1 MDNAEQPRKR
11 RLNSPFTLLGC
22 GCSLVA
28 VIGLLMIFIFLG
40 VQVYRSRLDVRWSRE
55 DYANC
60 TRNMRQISIAVAS
73 YREDTHLYP
82 PSLQA
87 LVPHYLDARYLR
99 CPLAE
104 QGAGKLYEYSPA
116 GNESD
121 PLVSCNN
128 HLQGPVVLEHSLKI
142 RAKQRR

>member
-1 MDNAEQPRKR
+1 MDKDERPRKK

-40 VQVYRSRLDVRWSRE
+40 VQVYRSRLDVRWVRK
-55 DYANC
+55 DYAQC
-60 TRNMRQISIAVAS
+60 TRNLRQISIAIAS
-73 YREDTHLYP
+73 YQEDTHKFP
-82 PSLQA
+82 PSLEV
-87 LVPHYLDARYLR
+87 LVPHYLDAKYLR
-99 CPLAE
+99 CPLE
-104 QGAGKLYEYSPA
+104 DKGVGKHYEYTTV

-121 PLVSCNN
+121 PLVSCSN

-142 RAKQRR
+142 RAKHWR